1 MKSSSYKI
9 TLLSYSNNK
18 LALALANTEGLKC
31 FNTRTIFLTKYRV
44 IESTRSV
51 PSNSKDFVAF
61 QMSLKIQ

>member
-18 LALALANTEGLKC
+18 LALALANTEGLKY
-31 FNTRTIFLTKYRV
+31 FNTRRIFLTKYSV